1 MKNVCLSRDND
12 EDFMIPIPDWLHN
25 SPQRLR
31 LCSQNLPNNP
41 EVWQSYPPSPR
52 WDSLAGM
59 NTGKYPGMFEAMAFP
74 SLQ

>member
-1 MKNVCLSRDND
+1 MNTVCLSRDKD

-25 SPQRLR
+25 SPQ
-31 LCSQNLPNNP
+31 NLPNNP
-41 EVWQSYPPSPR
+41 EVWQSYSPSPR

-74 SLQ
+74 WLQ